1 MSKAIRWLLRTALLA
16 AVGAAIM
23 VALGQ
28 AYALTQATCST
39 ICNPRVAGPLGAV
52 AGILV
57 SLMLPS
63 VRWKPLDDDPGA
75 R

>member
-1 MSKAIRWLLRTALLA
+1 MRKALRWLARTALLA
-16 AVGAAIM
+16 ALGAVIM

-28 AYALTQATCST
+28 VYALTQATCST

-63 VRWKPLDDDPGA
+63 VRWKPLDDDAGP